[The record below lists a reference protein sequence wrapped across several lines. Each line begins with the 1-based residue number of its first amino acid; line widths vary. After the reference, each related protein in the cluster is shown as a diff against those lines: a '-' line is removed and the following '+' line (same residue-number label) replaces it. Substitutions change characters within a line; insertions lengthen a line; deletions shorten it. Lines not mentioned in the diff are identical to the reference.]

1 MSDFAQKNLPT
12 FFKDQL
18 HRAKVNFE
26 RALDCKHT
34 DFDDLY
40 PYMNEQP
47 QFFWYKRY
55 VAWSELLTVVRLAE
69 ELGVDWTEDFSEQ
82 QVEFIKGKVLHGK
95 VLDYWNPEEEQEE
108 KISQLEEEK

>member
-1 MSDFAQKNLPT
+1 MSDFANKDLPT
-12 FFKDQL
+12 FFSEQIR
-18 HRAKVNFE
+18 RAKVNFE

-55 VAWSELLTVVRLAE
+55 VAWSELLTVVRLAG
-69 ELGVDWTEDFSEQ
+69 ELGIDWKNEFSEQ
-82 QVEFIKGKVLHGK
+82 QIAFIEGKVLQGK
-95 VLDYWNPEEEQEE
+95 VLDYWNPEVEQETTY
-108 KISQLEEEK
+108 SQVEEEK

>member
-1 MSDFAQKNLPT
+1 MTDFAQVDLRA
-12 FFKDQL
+12 FFVEQL
-18 HRAKVNFE
+18 RRAKVNFE

-69 ELGVDWTEDFSEQ
+69 ELGIEWTEEFSDQ
-82 QVEFIKGKVLHGK
+82 QAEFIKGKVLQGK
-95 VLDYWNPEEEQEE
+95 VLDQWNPEEEQEE
-108 KISQLEEEK
+108 ETLSHMEE

>member
-1 MSDFAQKNLPT
+1 MSDFAKTDLPP
-12 FFKDQL
+12 FFMEQL
-18 HRAKVNFE
+18 RRAKVNFE

-55 VAWSELLTVVRLAE
+55 VAWSELLTVVRLAQ
-69 ELGVDWTEDFSEQ
+69 ELGIEWKADFTVQ
-82 QVEFIKGKVLHGK
+82 QVQFIEGKVLQGK
-95 VLDYWNPEEEQEE
+95 VLDYWNPEAEKEE
-108 KISQLEEEK
+108 KIGQLEEEK

>member
-1 MSDFAQKNLPT
+1 MTDFAQVDLQA
-12 FFKDQL
+12 FFVEQL
-18 HRAKVNFE
+18 RRAKVNFE

-69 ELGVDWTEDFSEQ
+69 ELGIAWTNEFSSQ
-82 QVEFIKGKVLHGK
+82 QVEFIKGKVLQGK
-95 VLDYWNPEEEQEE
+95 VLDQWNPEEEQEE
-108 KISQLEEEK
+108 ESLSHMEE